1 MYEAGY
7 EAMYEARDPQH
18 WNQKVEISMKSD
30 RDGMPNDVRN
40 SSEPSTSAPSFT
52 EITSESTVSNE
63 EQGMVALHI
72 EPEGKSSQGGTSRSW
87 KVLRNFFQAFFL
99 EGFSNNLF
107 Q

>member
-1 MYEAGY
+1 MY

-72 EPEGKSSQGGTSRSW
+72 ICCISNQRANRAREQHREVGK
-87 KVLRNFFQAFFL
+87 F
-99 EGFSNNLF
+99 
-107 Q
+107 

>member
-1 MYEAGY
+1 MYEAGYY
-7 EAMYEARDPQH
+7 EAMYEARNPQH

-40 SSEPSTSAPSFT
+40 SSEPSTSASSFT

-72 EPEGKSSQGGTSRSW
+72 ICCISNQRANRAREEHREVGK
-87 KVLRNFFQAFFL
+87 F
-99 EGFSNNLF
+99 
-107 Q
+107 

>member
-18 WNQKVEISMKSD
+18 WNQKVEISMTSD

-72 EPEGKSSQGGTSRSW
+72 ICCISNQRANRAREQHREVGK
-87 KVLRNFFQAFFL
+87 F
-99 EGFSNNLF
+99 
-107 Q
+107 